1 MLSFRKFAQ
10 RLVCSRT
17 SGPAS
22 VAPATGTTTRKADG
36 TECAHVLRFDW
47 ESGSWLPETIEIP
60 QLGTGTAELSEGL
73 KVLIGA
79 GTNMDKCRD
88 LSTDNQIMETIKY
101 GQKFGT
107 VL

>member
-1 MLSFRKFAQ
+1 MDCFPFSVLA
-10 RLVCSRT
+10 

-79 GTNMDKCRD
+79 GTNMDKCRE
-88 LSTDNQIMETIKY
+88 LSIYQTTNN
-101 GQKFGT
+101 GNN
-107 VL
+107 